1 MKHNFIYIILYMHPH
16 DGRKWE
22 RPGRKRER
30 GERGK
35 EEDGYTEGMKG
46 SSKERRKQQNIHTC
60 MYAHISSVWQLIQVH
75 LTKPN

>member
-35 EEDGYTEGMKG
+35 EEDGYPEGMKG
-46 SSKERRKQQNIHTC
+46 SSKERRKPQMYTYTHAC
-60 MYAHISSVWQLIQVH
+60 MHISH
-75 LTKPN
+75 LCGS